1 MHACCPYRQ
10 QYGCVI
16 SHCFH
21 GYGESSC
28 YFSRNPVRSARIFTA
43 RHTRPACN
51 NGRPL
56 TGAVRAQQAIALAL
70 TLLVAGNVPADT
82 TLTLTKVEQLALA
95 DDPAV
100 GALASR
106 AQALQEAAVADG
118 QLPDPKLRTGLY
130 NLPLDDFDASRE
142 PTTQLRLGLVQTF
155 PRGDTLRYKQ
165 QQGEWMASA
174 GQARTEVEQRKLL
187 RDVRNSF
194 LELYYQT
201 QAEQVIRKT
210 RALFAQLVDITQ
222 AHYATGRVSQQ
233 DVLRASLELSRLD
246 DRATRIRNEADRARA
261 TLGKW
266 VGQNAS
272 LPIAD
277 SFPQL
282 PALLDRETI
291 GASLAEHPLIRAET
305 ATLEASNRNI
315 RIAREQ
321 YKPGW
326 SAGLEYRK
334 RFGDNPNGSERSD
347 MMAAMF
353 TVDLPLFPKQ
363 RQDKRLSASIRQSAS
378 RRNLRATT
386 NCVSCNACWI
396 RTTPTGSG
404 WANVPHI
411 YQSQLLKESSANT
424 QASLN
429 AYQSGVTEF
438 TTLMRARITDLDVR
452 LDDLRIRVDRTHAQA
467 NLLYITG
474 ERK

>member
-1 MHACCPYRQ
+1 MF
-10 QYGCVI
+10 I
-16 SHCFH
+16 T
-21 GYGESSC
+21 
-28 YFSRNPVRSARIFTA
+28 RNPVRSVRIFSA
-43 RHTRPACN
+43 LRAWPACN
-51 NGRPL
+51 IGQTQTVTVL
-56 TGAVRAQQAIALAL
+56 AQAVCALVLAL
-70 TLLVAGNVPADT
+70 LAAGNVPAAT
-82 TLTLTKVEQLALA
+82 TLTLAMAEQLALA

-106 AQALQEAAVADG
+106 AQALQEAAIADG
-118 QLPDPKLRTGLY
+118 QLPDPQLRTGLY

-155 PRGDTLRYKQ
+155 PRGDTLLYKQ

-187 RDVRNSF
+187 RDVRNHF
-194 LELYYQT
+194 LELYYQL
-201 QAEQVIRKT
+201 QAERIIRKT
-210 RALFAQLVDITQ
+210 RALFAQLVDITE

-246 DRATRIRNEADRARA
+246 DRSTRIQNEADRSRA

-266 VGQNAS
+266 IGEHAS
-272 LPIAD
+272 LAVAD

-282 PALLDRETI
+282 PALVDRETI
-291 GASLAEHPLIRAET
+291 AASLAEHPLIRAET

-334 RFGDNPNGSERSD
+334 RFGDDPSGSDRSD

-363 RQDKRLSASIRQSAS
+363 RQDKRLSASIRQAESAQFTRDDKLREL
-378 RRNLRATT
+378 RRMLETDHANWQRLGERA
-386 NCVSCNACWI
+386 A
-396 RTTPTGSG
+396 
-404 WANVPHI
+404 I

-424 QASLN
+424 QASLK

-452 LDDLRIRVDRTHAQA
+452 LEALRIRVDRARSHA
-467 NLLYITG
+467 NLLYLAG
-474 ERK
+474 ENQ